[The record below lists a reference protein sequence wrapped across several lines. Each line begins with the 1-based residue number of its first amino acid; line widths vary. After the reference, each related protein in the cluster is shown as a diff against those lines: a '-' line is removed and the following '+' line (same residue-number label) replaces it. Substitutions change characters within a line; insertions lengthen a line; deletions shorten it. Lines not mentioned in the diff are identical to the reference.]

1 MNNIQPGILLLDS
14 SYPINTRNERILSSL
29 KSHFSNTPIYVI
41 AWNRDNRAM
50 GNADSMFVYNRVS
63 KYGSLV
69 KKACNLIGY
78 FRFIRKNNRKFL
90 PKIIIASHWD
100 MLLLAVMMRQKGQ
113 YIIYENLDVP
123 TSGSECLQQLLLRVE
138 KWAMNRSDAMIV
150 ASRFFIPLYPHY
162 KGKTFVI
169 ENKPLSMVAAAN
181 PKSRKGQGLVI
192 SYIGLVR
199 YIQILKNLV
208 DAVRP
213 LKNVT
218 LYIHGEGQ
226 DLIAL
231 KEYAKDV
238 AHVRFSGRYESS
250 ELPAL
255 YGSADVVWAA
265 YPNKDYNVKYAISN
279 KYHESIAYQVPCIY
293 SDKTCLGDWVKEKEI
308 GIVVNPYS
316 VNDIRNMLDNL
327 DKNRSLLFEIQ
338 KNLSQYSS
346 EEKSWSEQFSAFKD
360 YLASILS

>member
-1 MNNIQPGILLLDS
+1 MNNVQPVILLIDS

-29 KSHFSNTPIYVI
+29 EQNFLNIPVYAI
-41 AWNRDNRAM
+41 AWNRDERSM
-50 GNADSMFVYNRVS
+50 VDSDRTFVYNRVS
-63 KYGSLV
+63 EYGSLF
-69 KKACNLIGY
+69 KKLCNLIGY
-78 FRFIRKNNRKFL
+78 FHFIKKYNKKLL

-100 MLLLAVMMRQKGQ
+100 MLLLAVIMRQKGQ
-113 YIIYENLDVP
+113 RIIYENLDVP
-123 TSGSECLQQLLLRVE
+123 TSGNNWLQKLLLRIE
-138 KWAMNRSDAMIV
+138 KWAVNRSDAMIV
-150 ASRFFIPLYPHY
+150 ASRFFLPLYTY
-162 KGKTFVI
+162 YRGKKFVI
-169 ENKPLSMVAAAN
+169 ENKPLNIVVAAN
-181 PKSRKGQGLVI
+181 PELRKEQGLVI

-208 DAVRP
+208 DAVRS

-238 AHVRFSGRYESS
+238 THVHFTGRYEGA

-255 YGSADVVWAA
+255 YRSADVVWAA

-316 VNDIRNMLDNL
+316 VNDIRNVLDNL
-327 DKNRSLLFEIQ
+327 GKNRSLLFEIQ

-360 YLASILS
+360 YLTPILS